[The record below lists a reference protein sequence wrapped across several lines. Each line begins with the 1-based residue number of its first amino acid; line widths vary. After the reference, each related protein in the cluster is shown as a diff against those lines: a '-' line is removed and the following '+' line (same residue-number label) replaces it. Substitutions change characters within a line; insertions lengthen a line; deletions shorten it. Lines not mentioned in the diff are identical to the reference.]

1 MSKIQQKFT
10 AILRAKKDR
19 IGVPTQTLKQWERG
33 DNSPTLE
40 RFEKVCLD
48 NGISL
53 FSLIEFDTHEFIKI
67 ANLEAEKTGAK
78 LVITFESK

>member
-1 MSKIQQKFT
+1 MSKLQQRLT

-40 RFEKVCLD
+40 RVEKICED
-48 NGISL
+48 NDISF
-53 FSLIEFDTHEFIKI
+53 FSLIEFNTHEFIKI
-67 ANLEAEKTGAK
+67 ANLEAEKSGAK
-78 LVITFESK
+78 IVVTFESK